1 MAWTVCVAFGPSRSK
16 SLPCFHISASFPA
29 PAPVWSTNRYTS
41 FSSFLNRRF
50 YCIHRIAFRACA
62 SLRVAFDKFF
72 APASSA
78 GVSSSPCTDPKRL
91 LIPQDVLVNS
101 NSHSI
106 AICWEHQSFQ
116 PHDQFQ
122 RSQGHTRDAIN
133 NSIYTIQASI
143 YHL

>member
-62 SLRVAFDKFF
+62 SLRVAFDKSF

-78 GVSSSPCTDPKRL
+78 GVSSSPCTDSKRL
-91 LIPQDVLVNS
+91 LIPQEVLVNS

-106 AICWEHQSFQ
+106 AICWEHIS
-116 PHDQFQ
+116 
-122 RSQGHTRDAIN
+122 RSNHTINFSGRKDTRDAIN